1 MPDTLG
7 YDDLRKILG
16 KERRTPLLTNLRPD
30 FYHSVSE
37 LVGELI
43 KGYEEEN
50 RKDPTSSKTM
60 MLHEELRKVR
70 DLGREVYDHR
80 IDKITRMALTAAGGE
95 TVDESNLVEGEKEV
109 YEKLVAV
116 LSRSYGDLMGTS
128 YGSYRVADQLQR
140 PPPQT
145 QLTEPGRA
153 GLGDAKVGTEVE
165 GSDEMEV
172 VTTTRDAPSSGDSA
186 TMAGPSKEPGL
197 DAATS
202 AALGARKRMGGG
214 TGHTVVQILE
224 DLPPFKGL
232 DRKDYNLKKKDVI
245 SLPSAI
251 ADNLVKAKKA
261 KHVQVH

>member
-1 MPDTLG
+1 MPETLG

-16 KERRTPLLTNLRPD
+16 KERRTPLLTKLRSD

-37 LVGELI
+37 LVRELM
-43 KGYEEEN
+43 KVYEEEN

-116 LSRSYGDLMGTS
+116 LSRSYGDLMGTG
-128 YGSYRVADQLQR
+128 YGSFRVVDQSQR
-140 PPPQT
+140 PQTSPPQ
-145 QLTEPGRA
+145 TEPGRA
-153 GLGDAKVGTEVE
+153 SVGDAKVGTTVV
-165 GSDEMEV
+165 GTDGPEV
-172 VTTTRDAPSSGDSA
+172 VTATRDVPSSGGSPPIA
-186 TMAGPSKEPGL
+186 EPSEEPGS
-197 DAATS
+197 DAAT
-202 AALGARKRMGGG
+202 ATTPGARKRMGGG

>member
-1 MPDTLG
+1 MPVTLG

-16 KERRTPLLTNLRPD
+16 KERRTPLLTNLRRD

-37 LVGELI
+37 LSGELV

-80 IDKITRMALTAAGGE
+80 INKITRMALTAAGGE

-116 LSRSYGDLMGTS
+116 LSRSYGDLMGTG
-128 YGSYRVADQLQR
+128 YGSFRVADQSQR
-140 PPPQT
+140 PQPLT
-145 QLTEPGRA
+145 QQTEPGLA
-153 GLGDAKVGTEVE
+153 SLGDAKVGTAVV
-165 GSDEMEV
+165 GTDELEV
-172 VTTTRDAPSSGDSA
+172 VTATRDGPSSGVSPPVA
-186 TMAGPSKEPGL
+186 EPSKDPGS
-197 DAATS
+197 DAAT
-202 AALGARKRMGGG
+202 ANAPGARKRMGGG